1 MIIQKTV
8 HFKDGL
14 HSRNAM
20 LLAELARKHDG
31 DLKIVSKNG
40 VPLNIDCR
48 SIISILLGQILE
60 NDQIELETNS
70 TEVKNELD
78 KLFQ

>member
-8 HFKDGL
+8 YFKDGL

>member
-1 MIIQKTV
+1 MVIKKTV

-20 LLAELARKHDG
+20 LLSELAREFDG

-40 VPLNIDCR
+40 KPLNIDCR

-60 NDQIELETNS
+60 NDEIELETNS
-70 TEVKNELD
+70 EVVKNRLNEI
-78 KLFQ
+78 FT

>member
-20 LLAELARKHDG
+20 LLAELARKYDG

>member
-1 MIIQKTV
+1 
-8 HFKDGL
+8 
-14 HSRNAM
+14 M

>member
-1 MIIQKTV
+1 MLIKKTV

-20 LLAELARKHDG
+20 LLAELARKYDG

-40 VPLNIDCR
+40 NPLDIDCR

-60 NDQIELETNS
+60 NDEIELNILS
-70 TEVKNELD
+70 
-78 KLFQ
+78 

>member
-1 MIIQKTV
+1 MIIKKTV

-20 LLAELARKHDG
+20 LLAELARKHNG
-31 DLKIVSKNG
+31 DLKIISKNG
-40 VPLNIDCR
+40 MPLSIDCR

-60 NDQIELETNS
+60 NDEIELETNS
-70 TEVKNELD
+70 KEVKEELN
-78 KLFQ
+78 KIFK

>member
-1 MIIQKTV
+1 MLIQKTV

-20 LLAELARKHDG
+20 LLSELARKHNG

-40 VPLNIDCR
+40 SPLNIDCR

-60 NDQIELETNS
+60 NDTIELETS
-70 TEVKNELD
+70 SEDVVLELE
-78 KLFQ
+78 KIFK